1 MDEKKKALEIWL
13 NKIIE
18 ESQTMSLT
26 FSDSMVSLGIG
37 IAIGTICKNYK
48 ELEDIIDDN

>member
-13 NKIIE
+13 NKIVE
-18 ESQTMSLT
+18 EAQTMSLT
-26 FSDSMVSLGIG
+26 FSDSMVPLGTG
-37 IAIGTICKNYK
+37 IAIGILCKHYK